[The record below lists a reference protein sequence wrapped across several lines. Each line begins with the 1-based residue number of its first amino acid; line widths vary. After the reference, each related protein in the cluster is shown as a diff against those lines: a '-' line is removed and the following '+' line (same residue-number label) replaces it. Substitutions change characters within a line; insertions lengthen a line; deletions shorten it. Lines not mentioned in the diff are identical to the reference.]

1 MNRQW
6 SYLSEFGRPAKPA
19 SPAVIGGESMID
31 RSQNDTEPHKDGE
44 QNDSVHTDLGKAELR
59 DVEERIRIDA
69 KGRAAQHAVEKIQ
82 DRVDEPPG
90 GIAPSQAALGQ
101 KRQPIEGVQER
112 DGIMQHHVGQ
122 TLQSMWVP

>member
-6 SYLSEFGRPAKPA
+6 SYLSEFGCPAKPA
-19 SPAVIGGESMID
+19 SPGVFGGQGMVD
-31 RSQNDTEPHKDGE
+31 GSQNDTEPNKDGE
-44 QNDSVHTDLGKAELR
+44 QNDSVHPDLGNPELR
-59 DVEERIRIDA
+59 GVEERIKIRA
-69 KGRAAQHAVEKIQ
+69 KGRAAQHAIEEIQ
-82 DRVDEPPG
+82 NRVDEPPG

-122 TLQSMWVP
+122 KLRSMRVP